1 MAGNDSCQIV
11 QVFTEANQAELQY
24 VIKQINKR
32 VPLGGDV
39 SEQKLIRELVL
50 LNISERLI
58 RRALV
63 FLASSQD
70 YKYKRGRLH
79 RNC

>member
-1 MAGNDSCQIV
+1 M

-32 VPLGGDV
+32 VPLGGAVRED
-39 SEQKLIRELVL
+39 KLICELVR
-50 LNISERLI
+50 LNINEGLI

-63 FLASSQD
+63 FLAQSQD
-70 YKYKRGRLH
+70 YEYKRGRLH